1 MSAIFEKV
9 KKYFGATTF
18 DESNSN
24 ELFEFFQIFY
34 GEFRASLPVEK
45 KREGKIKI
53 LKKKVK
59 NILKGATEK
68 KSENN
73 DEKKEKGEK
82 KIVKVVRKVKKK
94 KRVNKKPKGP
104 TMQEVIKEAAEKRK
118 NVKTTEEDIAK
129 REKEIKDFKN
139 VKKSENDGEQWNN
152 LQTTLKLEQKGF
164 EPEERENSKDSES
177 DWE

>member
-104 TMQEVIKEAAEKRK
+104 TMQEVIKEAAEKLKKYKFKIDEKMLKRQKKISLKEKRK
-118 NVKTTEEDIAK
+118 LKISKMSKSQKTMENNGTM
-129 REKEIKDFKN
+129 FK
-139 VKKSENDGEQWNN
+139 
-152 LQTTLKLEQKGF
+152 
-164 EPEERENSKDSES
+164 
-177 DWE
+177 